1 MEGQRSLASVSVAVC
16 FTPAASLLI
25 DQAQN
30 LVLSSHSEWK
40 KKIVTELVHGMD
52 LTLAKSAL
60 RNISPSSAIS
70 CQGPRVGTAALQSSK
85 KMNFVKRFIQWEWKL
100 WSV

>member
-1 MEGQRSLASVSVAVC
+1 MEGQCSLASVSVAVC

-40 KKIVTELVHGMD
+40 KKIVTELVRGTG
-52 LTLAKSAL
+52 LKLVKNAL
-60 RNISPSSAIS
+60 RNTCQSSVIS
-70 CQGPRVGTAALQSSK
+70 CQEPRAGIAVPQSSK
-85 KMNFVKRFIQWEWKL
+85 KMNFVKQFIQWEWKL